1 MDRGKSRE
9 QKGEGTII
17 AQVKM
22 RLNMARE
29 ERVEG
34 QEGDV
39 GEAVRREAGGNMQ
52 VLSLV
57 LMPRGMSQIRRLED
71 ENNKRGLEDETEGK
85 KYKYERRNESDK
97 ELFFDH
103 NTEREE
109 DQRGKQSRRK
119 YSRQDR
125 TRKIREWG
133 KTQILTQD
141 QEDEAR
147 QARHQECHAE

>member
-1 MDRGKSRE
+1 
-9 QKGEGTII
+9 
-17 AQVKM
+17 
-22 RLNMARE
+22 
-29 ERVEG
+29 
-34 QEGDV
+34 
-39 GEAVRREAGGNMQ
+39 
-52 VLSLV
+52 
-57 LMPRGMSQIRRLED
+57 MSQIRRLED

-147 QARHQECHAE
+147 QARH